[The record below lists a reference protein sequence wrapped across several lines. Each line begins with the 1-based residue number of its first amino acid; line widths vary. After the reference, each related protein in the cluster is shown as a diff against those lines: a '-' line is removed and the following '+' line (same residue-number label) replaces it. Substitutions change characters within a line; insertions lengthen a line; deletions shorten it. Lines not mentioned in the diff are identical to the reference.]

1 MLQISF
7 LRETSKF
14 EALRFPLAISP
25 TSLPFLSFPN
35 MEDFRAGNIG
45 GSSASDPGHEDDS
58 S

>member
-1 MLQISF
+1 MLQIPFSK
-7 LRETSKF
+7 EPSKF
-14 EALRFPLAISP
+14 QSLRFPLAISP
-25 TSLPFLSFPN
+25 TSFPN